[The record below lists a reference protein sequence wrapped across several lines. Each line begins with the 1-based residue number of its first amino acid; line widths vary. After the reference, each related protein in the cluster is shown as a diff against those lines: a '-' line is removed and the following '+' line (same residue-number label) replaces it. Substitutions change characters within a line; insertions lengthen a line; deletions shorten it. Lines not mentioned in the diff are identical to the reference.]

1 MDGQLCYGVTTMTQ
15 PDLSIPPQF
24 TAAYWEAAPRKR
36 VPTTI
41 METKRKDGL
50 IQIVFVN
57 NMAIT
62 RRAEEI
68 RQLIFA
74 GTNVEVEMIGEGLV
88 TGMYL
93 PDVKGWAFRMTAQN
107 LADYARDYTEQ
118 EQAKQAAATQQMRA
132 FLTKVIETYLVTSGG
147 EVFDADGT
155 DVVVVEAPI
164 DVEHMAD
171 HVMAALQSGGQQ

>member
-118 EQAKQAAATQQMRA
+118 EQAKQAAAQEHMRR
-132 FLTKVIETYLVTSGG
+132 FLAALIETYLV
-147 EVFDADGT
+147 DNADGAHGEYE
-155 DVVVVEAPI
+155 DP
-164 DVEHMAD
+164 D
-171 HVMAALQSGGQQ
+171 GK

>member
-36 VPTTI
+36 VPTNI
-41 METKRKDGL
+41 
-50 IQIVFVN
+50 
-57 NMAIT
+57 
-62 RRAEEI
+62 
-68 RQLIFA
+68 
-74 GTNVEVEMIGEGLV
+74 EVEMIGEGLV

-118 EQAKQAAATQQMRA
+118 EQAKQAAAQEHMRR
-132 FLTKVIETYLVTSGG
+132 FLAALIETYLV
-147 EVFDADGT
+147 DNADG
-155 DVVVVEAPI
+155 A
-164 DVEHMAD
+164 
-171 HVMAALQSGGQQ
+171 